1 MNYYFAPLE
10 GITGYTYRR
19 AHNKYFGGIDKYYIP
34 FVAAHS
40 SRNLKTRE
48 KEDIA
53 PKNNEGMNAVPQVLT
68 NNADNFIWVA
78 KEIAD
83 LGYKEV
89 NFNLGCPAG
98 TIVSK
103 KRGSGFLAY
112 PDELDAF
119 FDKVFN
125 GLKDVDIDISVKTR
139 IGLNSADEAA
149 RIFEIYDKY
158 PISELIV
165 HPRTRKQMYSGKPDM
180 EAFSQIAATSK
191 HKLCF
196 NGNLCTPDDIQNFAD
211 RFPEIDCV
219 MMGRGLLSN
228 PALAAMSKIRDSG
241 EISTTNSSNELT
253 SHINSGLNADGSVNL
268 KVLKAFHDELYN
280 EYLET
285 MPGDMVAVNRMK
297 ELWKYMGN
305 LFEAPDKAM
314 KDIRK
319 ANTPAAYVSAIR
331 VLFSSGRL
339 K

>member
-10 GITGYTYRR
+10 GITGFTYRN
-19 AHNKYFGGIDKYYIP
+19 AHNKYFGGVDKYFIP

-40 SRNLKTRE
+40 SHNLKTRE

-53 PKNNEGMNAVPQVLT
+53 PKNNIGINAVPQVLT
-68 NNADNFIWVA
+68 NNADNFIWVV

-119 FDKVFN
+119 FDKAFN
-125 GLKDVDIDISVKTR
+125 GLCNVDIDISVKTR
-139 IGLNSADEAA
+139 IGLHCADEAG

-180 EAFSQIAATSK
+180 EAFAQIVRTSK
-191 HKLCF
+191 HRICF
-196 NGNLCTPDDIQNFAD
+196 NGNLCSVSDID
-211 RFPEIDCV
+211 RFTKNFPQIDTV
-219 MMGRGLLSN
+219 MMGRGLLAD
-228 PALAAMSKIRDSG
+228 PALAIASKCANA
-241 EISTTNSSNELT
+241 ENTSTLPMT
-253 SHINSGLNADGSVNL
+253 SQSVENKGAGRNLFMNL
-268 KVLKAFHDELYN
+268 KVLKAFHDDIYN
-280 EYLET
+280 EYLKT

-305 LFEAPDKAM
+305 LFESPDKAM
-314 KDIRK
+314 KDIKK
-319 ANTPAAYVSAIR
+319 ANTPAAYVSAVR
-331 VLFSSGRL
+331 VLFSSGKL
-339 K
+339 SE

>member
-10 GITGYTYRR
+10 GITGYTYRN
-19 AHNKYFGGIDKYYIP
+19 AHNKYFGGVDKYYIP

-40 SRNLKTRE
+40 SHNLKTRE
-48 KEDIA
+48 KADIA
-53 PKNNEGMNAVPQVLT
+53 PENNSSLNAVPQVLT
-68 NNADNFIWVA
+68 NKAEDFIWVV

-83 LGYKEV
+83 LGYREV

-119 FDKVFN
+119 FDKAFN
-125 GLKDVDIDISVKTR
+125 GLDGIDIDISVKTR
-139 IGLNSADEAA
+139 IGLSSAEEAA

-180 EAFSQIAATSK
+180 EAFKQIVSASK
-191 HKLCF
+191 HKICF
-196 NGNLCTPDDIQNFAD
+196 NGNLCYVKDIKTFAENF
-211 RFPEIDCV
+211 PQIESV
-219 MMGRGLLSN
+219 MMGRGLLAN
-228 PALAAMSKIRDSG
+228 PALAAIAADTGRAEE
-241 EISTTNSSNELT
+241 EI
-253 SHINSGLNADGSVNL
+253 LNLNN
-268 KVLKAFHDELYN
+268 LKAFHDDVYN

-297 ELWKYMGN
+297 ELWKYMGG
-305 LFEAPDKAM
+305 LFENSDKAM
-314 KDIRK
+314 KDIKK
-319 ANTPAAYVSAIR
+319 ANTPAAYVSAVR
-331 VLFSSGRL
+331 VLLSSGKLRKL
-339 K
+339 SI